1 MGSGMQ
7 EGKIYEK
14 PTTASAL
21 RYSLNW
27 LGRRLNAEICLSP
40 PQDNRTTTTPKLL
53 HTIPSGGFQQQL
65 KTKGLPKLSLSRI
78 LLRCKVVGRRGEKD
92 GVLAGSGAGS
102 KKAFHPQASER
113 AESAVLY
120 EESSHRHNPRPR
132 PVRWLRGACTGIQVC
147 KSDDLSAIS
156 GSTR

>member
-7 EGKIYEK
+7 EGKMYEK
-14 PTTASAL
+14 PTTAFML
-21 RYSLNW
+21 GYSLNW

-92 GVLAGSGAGS
+92 GVLAGSGGGGRRKPS
-102 KKAFHPQASER
+102 TLRQVKGQSQ
-113 AESAVLY
+113 LY
-120 EESSHRHNPRPR
+120 CVET
-132 PVRWLRGACTGIQVC
+132 AATGTIQ
-147 KSDDLSAIS
+147 
-156 GSTR
+156 GPGQ